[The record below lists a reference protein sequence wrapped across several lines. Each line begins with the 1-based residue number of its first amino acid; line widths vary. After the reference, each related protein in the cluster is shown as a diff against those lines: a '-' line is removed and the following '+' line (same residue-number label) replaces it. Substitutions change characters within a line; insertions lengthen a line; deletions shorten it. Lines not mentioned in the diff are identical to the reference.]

1 MQPTKCVS
9 RGYSAAFRIV
19 SNLFPENRS
28 SYLRDPFDTIAVP
41 ICSQNR
47 YYGRIENKR
56 SADKSERKEESDL
69 FARMNTFEG
78 SPDRLDDALRNV
90 REQVL
95 PQLHQHDG
103 FKGLM
108 FLANYK
114 SGELQLM
121 SLWESAQAMRASEEE
136 ARHLRAGVAEA
147 GDQDIANVERYD
159 VVLFEALS

>member
-1 MQPTKCVS
+1 M
-9 RGYSAAFRIV
+9 
-19 SNLFPENRS
+19 
-28 SYLRDPFDTIAVP
+28 
-41 ICSQNR
+41 
-47 YYGRIENKR
+47 
-56 SADKSERKEESDL
+56 

-78 SPDRLDDALRNV
+78 SADRLDDALHNV

-95 PQLHQHDG
+95 PQLHQQDG

-136 ARHLRAGVAEA
+136 AKRLRAEVAEA
-147 GDQDIANVERYD
+147 GDQEVANVERYD
-159 VVLFEALS
+159 VVLFETLS

>member
-1 MQPTKCVS
+1 M
-9 RGYSAAFRIV
+9 
-19 SNLFPENRS
+19 
-28 SYLRDPFDTIAVP
+28 
-41 ICSQNR
+41 
-47 YYGRIENKR
+47 
-56 SADKSERKEESDL
+56 

-95 PQLHQHDG
+95 PQLHQQDG

-114 SGELQLM
+114 SGKLQLM

-136 ARHLRAGVAEA
+136 ARRLRAGVAEA

-159 VVLFEALS
+159 VVLFEEPK

>member
-1 MQPTKCVS
+1 M
-9 RGYSAAFRIV
+9 
-19 SNLFPENRS
+19 FPENRF
-28 SYLRDPFDTIAVP
+28 SYLRVPFDTIGVP
-41 ICSQNR
+41 ICSQSR

-56 SADKSERKEESDL
+56 SADKSERKEESGL

-95 PQLHQHDG
+95 PQLHQQDG

-108 FLANYK
+108 FLANYQ

-121 SLWESAQAMRASEEE
+121 SLWESVQAMQASEEE
-136 ARHLRAGVAEA
+136 AKRLRGEVAEA
-147 GDQDIANVERYD
+147 GDQDITRVERYD
-159 VVLFEALS
+159 VVLFEEPS

>member
-1 MQPTKCVS
+1 M
-9 RGYSAAFRIV
+9 
-19 SNLFPENRS
+19 
-28 SYLRDPFDTIAVP
+28 
-41 ICSQNR
+41 
-47 YYGRIENKR
+47 
-56 SADKSERKEESDL
+56 ESGL

-95 PQLHQHDG
+95 PQLNHQDG

-121 SLWESAQAMRASEEE
+121 SLWETALAMRNSEEE
-136 ARHLRAGVAEA
+136 AGRLRAGVVEA
-147 GDQDIANVERYD
+147 GDQEVARVERYE
-159 VVLFEALS
+159 VVLYEEPS

>member
-1 MQPTKCVS
+1 
-9 RGYSAAFRIV
+9 G
-19 SNLFPENRS
+19 
-28 SYLRDPFDTIAVP
+28 VP
-41 ICSQNR
+41 ICSRSR

-56 SADKSERKEESDL
+56 SADKSERKEESGL

-95 PQLHQHDG
+95 PQLHQQDG

-108 FLANYK
+108 FLANYQ

-121 SLWESAQAMRASEEE
+121 SLWESVQAMQASEEE
-136 ARHLRAGVAEA
+136 AKRLRADIAEA
-147 GDQDIANVERYD
+147 GDQDIAGVERYD
-159 VVLFEALS
+159 VVFFEAPS

>member
-1 MQPTKCVS
+1 
-9 RGYSAAFRIV
+9 
-19 SNLFPENRS
+19 
-28 SYLRDPFDTIAVP
+28 LRDPFDAIGVP
-41 ICSQNR
+41 ICSQSR

-56 SADKSERKEESDL
+56 SADKSERKEESGL
-69 FARMNTFEG
+69 FARMNTFDG

-95 PQLHQHDG
+95 PQLHQQDG

-108 FLANYK
+108 FLANYQ

-136 ARHLRAGVAEA
+136 AKRLRAEVAEA
-147 GDQDIANVERYD
+147 GDQEVANVERYD
-159 VVLFEALS
+159 VVLFETPS